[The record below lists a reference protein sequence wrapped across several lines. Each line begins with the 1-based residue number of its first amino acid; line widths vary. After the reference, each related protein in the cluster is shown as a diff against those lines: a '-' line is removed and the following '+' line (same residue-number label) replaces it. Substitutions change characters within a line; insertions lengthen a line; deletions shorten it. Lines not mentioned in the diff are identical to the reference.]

1 MFLVGCASGPQRA
14 SVTAESALAAP
25 PRLCYSRQINMQHKE
40 LALIWALAAAA
51 AGLSACA
58 GPRALVAAP
67 APSAAEVN
75 KLIRDAKW
83 DNPAVADIL
92 LTDFAIAPSSRTFVV
107 GEPVRLQIRNTG
119 EIEHTFA
126 APGFFNAVAVR
137 TVTANNEPRTLAPT
151 GYTGDKMAELAHH
164 GVGQI
169 VRLTPHEQE
178 LARTTRNPFDG
189 PAAPATPID
198 FGDLLGDLGALG
210 ADPFGLNA
218 PANPFGDI
226 APPPAPG
233 AAAPANPFDV
243 LGGLAA
249 APPAP
254 PAPVAA
260 PVAQAAPAVAEGLA
274 PEREGELLAD
284 WGPGRIGG
292 LETVAVEPGA
302 TVYITLVPVRTGT
315 FAVSAASRL
324 FAFWGMG
331 GLLRIVEK
339 DEALA
344 PGEAAP
350 PAADLALLRTET
362 KAP

>member
-1 MFLVGCASGPQRA
+1 
-14 SVTAESALAAP
+14 
-25 PRLCYSRQINMQHKE
+25 MQHKE
-40 LALIWALAAAA
+40 LALLSMLGLAV
-51 AGLSACA
+51 AGVSACA

-67 APSAAEVN
+67 APSATEVD

-151 GYTGDKMAELAHH
+151 GYTGEKMAELAHH

-189 PAAPATPID
+189 PAAPATAID

-226 APPPAPG
+226 APAPAQG

-249 APPAP
+249 APPAT
-254 PAPVAA
+254 PAPPAA
-260 PVAQAAPAVAEGLA
+260 PVPMAQPAPAIAEGLA
-274 PEREGELLAD
+274 PESEGELLAD

-302 TVYITLVPVRTGT
+302 TVYITFVPVRSGT
-315 FAVSAASRL
+315 FAVTTASRL

-331 GLLRIVEK
+331 GVLRIVDK
-339 DEALA
+339 DEALSPA
-344 PGEAAP
+344 EAAP
-350 PAADLALLRTET
+350 PAADLALLRIET